1 MSLFRQFLAGVLVV
15 AATLAI
21 WIYYVP
27 SARPWLES
35 VGITDLLGIEAQGS
49 ETPDAGG
56 GRGFGGGGGVAR
68 VIVAAVEEGAVN
80 DIVNSVGDGRA
91 VRSVAIRADA
101 TGRIV
106 DIGYPPGSYVEAGSV
121 IFGLDDEAER
131 IARDR
136 AELVLSDA
144 RDEFERLSQLEGSG
158 AVTAVRYREAELA
171 LKTAELS
178 AREAAF
184 DLERRVIRSPI
195 SGWIGIFEI
204 EEGDRVSAQDSLAV
218 ITDRS
223 ELLIEFRVPERVIGQ
238 IATGMRVPIV
248 PLAARSM
255 RLEGVISAIDNQVD
269 RTSRTLRVQAT
280 VPNADDLLRDGMAFS
295 VSLELPGVT
304 LPSVDP
310 LAIQWS
316 SDGSFVWAV
325 REDKAVRV
333 PVVIRERS
341 SETVL
346 VEAELAPGEL
356 VVTEGVQT
364 LRPGAEVSVVGPEAE
379 AEASAAAAAPSKG

>member
-35 VGITDLLGIEAQGS
+35 VGLTDLLGIEAQGS

-56 GRGFGGGGGVAR
+56 GRGFGGGGAAR

-204 EEGDRVSAQDSLAV
+204 EVGDRVSAQDSLAV

>member
-56 GRGFGGGGGVAR
+56 GRGFGGGGAAR

-131 IARDR
+131 IALDR

-144 RDEFERLSQLEGSG
+144 REEFERLTQLEGAG

-204 EEGDRVSAQDSLAV
+204 EVGDRVSAQDSLAV

-280 VPNADDLLRDGMAFS
+280 VPNEDDLLRDGMAFS

>member
-35 VGITDLLGIEAQGS
+35 VGLTDLLGIEAQGS

-56 GRGFGGGGGVAR
+56 GRGFGGGGAAR

-204 EEGDRVSAQDSLAV
+204 EVGDRVSAQDSLAV

-255 RLEGVISAIDNQVD
+255 RLEGVITAIDNQVD

>member
-15 AATLAI
+15 AATLTI

-35 VGITDLLGIEAQGS
+35 VGLTDLLGIEAQGS

-56 GRGFGGGGGVAR
+56 GRGFGGGGGAAR

-106 DIGYPPGSYVEAGSV
+106 DIGYPPGSFVEAGSV

-204 EEGDRVSAQDSLAV
+204 EVGDRVSAQDSLAV

-255 RLEGVISAIDNQVD
+255 RLEGVITAIDNQVD

>member
-15 AATLAI
+15 AATLTI

-35 VGITDLLGIEAQGS
+35 VGLTDLLGIEAQGS

-56 GRGFGGGGGVAR
+56 GRGFGGGGGAAR

-106 DIGYPPGSYVEAGSV
+106 DIGYPPGSFVEAGSV

-204 EEGDRVSAQDSLAV
+204 EVGDRVSAQDSLAV

>member
-35 VGITDLLGIEAQGS
+35 VGLTDLLGIEAQGS

-56 GRGFGGGGGVAR
+56 GRGFGGGGAAR

>member
-1 MSLFRQFLAGVLVV
+1 MV

-35 VGITDLLGIEAQGS
+35 VGLTDLLGIEAQGS

-56 GRGFGGGGGVAR
+56 GRGFGGGGAAR

>member
-56 GRGFGGGGGVAR
+56 GRGFGGGGAAR

-204 EEGDRVSAQDSLAV
+204 EVGDRVSAQDSLAV

-255 RLEGVISAIDNQVD
+255 RLEGVITAIDNQVD